1 MILGIG
7 SDILDVARVKQALE
21 RDGERFREDVFS
33 AGEISYCEGKRRP
46 AQHYAA
52 RFAAKEAFVKALG
65 NGVRDGIVWRDIEVT
80 HEPTGKP
87 RLHLSGASQ
96 RLADEHGVRQVHL
109 TLSHTPEYAAATVIL
124 EG

>member
-7 SDILDVARVKQALE
+7 SDILDVARVTQALE
-21 RDGERFREDVFS
+21 RDGDRFREDVFS
-33 AGEISYCEGKRRP
+33 AGEISYCEGKRHP

-65 NGVRDGIVWRDIEVT
+65 NGVRDGIVWRDIEIR
-80 HEPTGKP
+80 HEPTGQP
-87 RLHLSGASQ
+87 RLRLSGASQ
-96 RLADEHGVRQVHL
+96 RLADGRGVRQVHL
-109 TLSHTPEYAAATVIL
+109 TLSHTAEYAAATVIL